1 MVIQLV
7 KARTRLVQTKTFM
20 KFIIKYFGIRQITLL
35 AVFTLSGVYL
45 HSSVQPNMSTSS
57 LYVSSSAVVKKSI
70 RIALVS
76 DLHIRQSPKAIA
88 MLSELWADIIEQN
101 PDVIL
106 LAGDYINDGS
116 SGEGISSIGPAIA
129 NVFGV
134 SGLTPVV
141 AVLGNHDHWSGAES
155 WSQYLSEA
163 GVTVLENE
171 TVILDSL
178 GTCIRGFGDAFTN
191 HFKYVDFPKECDDML
206 QISLMHDP
214 AGAFNPSVRG
224 LILAGHTHCG
234 QISIP
239 FVGPVYVPSQAPR
252 EAYCGLYQD
261 EQRQVYVSSGV
272 GTSILPLRFNAQS
285 SWDLITIH
293 H

>member
-1 MVIQLV
+1 
-7 KARTRLVQTKTFM
+7 
-20 KFIIKYFGIRQITLL
+20 
-35 AVFTLSGVYL
+35 
-45 HSSVQPNMSTSS
+45 
-57 LYVSSSAVVKKSI
+57 
-70 RIALVS
+70 
-76 DLHIRQSPKAIA
+76 

-171 TVILDSL
+171 TAILDSL
-178 GTCIRGFGDAFTN
+178 DTCIRGFGDAFTN

>member
-1 MVIQLV
+1 MD
-7 KARTRLVQTKTFM
+7 
-20 KFIIKYFGIRQITLL
+20 FIMLYVSSRRIMLL
-35 AVFTLSGVYL
+35 AGFILTGIYL
-45 HSSVQPNMSTSS
+45 YSSMQPRVNVSS
-57 LYVSSSAVVKKSI
+57 LYVPTDIEAKKSI

-76 DLHIRQSPKAIA
+76 DLHIRRSPKAIA
-88 MLSELWADIIEQN
+88 KLSELWADIIEQN

-116 SGEGISSIGPAIA
+116 SGKGIGSIGSAIA

-171 TVILDSL
+171 TVILDSVD
-178 GTCIRGFGDAFTN
+178 TCIRGFGDAFTN

-239 FVGPVYVPSQAPR
+239 FVGPIYVPSQAPR

-285 SWDLITIH
+285 SWDLITIYH
-293 H
+293 